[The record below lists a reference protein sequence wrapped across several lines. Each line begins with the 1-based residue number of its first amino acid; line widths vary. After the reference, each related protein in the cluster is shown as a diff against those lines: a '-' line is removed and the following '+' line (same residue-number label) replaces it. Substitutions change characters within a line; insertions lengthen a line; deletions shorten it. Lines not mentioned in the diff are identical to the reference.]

1 MERAQQN
8 SRAPCD
14 GNSRGEMGVIS
25 AALCHARALLSA
37 VHGLVE
43 LRCGGSI
50 LLMRKREGDVR
61 PITRIHVGY
70 WSAPRIVLLSVAAGS
85 RLHQDVAKRSGQGV
99 APCCGGSSSSRP
111 MISLHKIKSSRDLKY
126 ALTCTGWPE
135 DLDIQHPQGL
145 TPCLTTTLKCGRV
158 KTSRQWR
165 YSHSLTAE
173 SREERPVSLRPWLSS
188 KQCSLRP

>member
-37 VHGLVE
+37 VRGLVE

-70 WSAPRIVLLSVAAGS
+70 WSAPHIVLLSVAAGS

-126 ALTCTGWPE
+126 ALTCTGCPG
-135 DLDIQHPQGL
+135 DLDISVCRGQ
-145 TPCLTTTLKCGRV
+145 
-158 KTSRQWR
+158 
-165 YSHSLTAE
+165 SHAHA
-173 SREERPVSLRPWLSS
+173 V
-188 KQCSLRP
+188 